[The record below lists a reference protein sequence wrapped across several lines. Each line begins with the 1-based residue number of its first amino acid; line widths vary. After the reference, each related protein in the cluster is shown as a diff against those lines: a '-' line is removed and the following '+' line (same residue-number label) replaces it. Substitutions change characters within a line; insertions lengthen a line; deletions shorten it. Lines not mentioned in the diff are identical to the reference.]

1 MLSIIGTVW
10 LVSGSIAALL
20 LLIYEVTE
28 KKSSAILL
36 TTFLTV
42 ILLFLSG
49 GIIPK
54 VFFPEALR
62 VVAAY
67 LPSTFWLEGIAGVLE
82 GRGVAGKMC
91 GSLLYGMLF
100 FAGAVCLR
108 HKKVV
113 S

>member
-1 MLSIIGTVW
+1 MLVCITAIW
-10 LVSGSIAALL
+10 LVSGSVAAFLL
-20 LLIYEVTE
+20 FIYEVTE

-49 GIIPK
+49 SMIPQI
-54 VFFPEALR
+54 FFPDTLR
-62 VVAAY
+62 GVAEY
-67 LPSTFWLEGIAGVLE
+67 LLSTFWLAGIGSALE
-82 GRGVAGKMC
+82 GRMDAQEML
-91 GSLLYGMLF
+91 GSLLYGILF

-108 HKKVV
+108 HKRVV